1 MAKKKSAK
9 AAAPKPIKSVLSKS
23 ALVAHIAEA
32 AELSAKQVRTVMAA
46 LEAAIHASISKKGAG
61 VFVLPGVLKV
71 TAVSVPAKPKR
82 KGINPF
88 TGVEQMFKAKPATIK
103 VKVRPMKK
111 LKDAA
116 TS

>member
-23 ALVAHIAEA
+23 ALVAHVAEA
-32 AELSAKQVRTVMAA
+32 AELSAKQVRSVLAA
-46 LEAAIHASISKKGAG
+46 LEGVIHASISKKGAG

-71 TAVSVPAKPKR
+71 TAVNVPAKPKR

-88 TGVEQMFKAKPATIK
+88 TGVEQMFKAKPASIK

-116 TS
+116 SS